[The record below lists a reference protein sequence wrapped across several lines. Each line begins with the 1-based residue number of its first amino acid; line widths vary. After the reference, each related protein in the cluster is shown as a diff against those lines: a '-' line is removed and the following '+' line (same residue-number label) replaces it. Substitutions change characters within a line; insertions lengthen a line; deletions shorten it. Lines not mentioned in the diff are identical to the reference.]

1 MPEIQRF
8 EVTCGRPHNQKVAL
22 PAGIRTLSPKP
33 MHFLPHTLLRQDKA
47 ERMKEEEGDSGT
59 SQSRNHP
66 RHDSRTVS
74 LVRTSPGIKTPWEER
89 ARKID
94 RTHTEAE
101 MTMGLVPGAI
111 EETLRKTDECGA
123 TSGGVEAEGAGE
135 TAPGAVQSR
144 EEGGSRAVISA
155 VGGVRPGSAQLGEG

>member
-1 MPEIQRF
+1 MWKAAQSESGTTSWDSNS
-8 EVTCGRPHNQKVAL
+8 VSKAHAL
-22 PAGIRTLSPKP
+22 PTTYTAET
-33 MHFLPHTLLRQDKA
+33 DKA

-123 TSGGVEAEGAGE
+123 TGGGVEAEGAGA

-155 VGGVRPGSAQLGEG
+155 VGGVRPGSAQLWEG